1 MPDWLVKADPL
12 IKTEYI
18 WASGHLAELQYI
30 PCYCG
35 CSHDGHTDNFACYY
49 DRDQSGRITGYD
61 GMSAS

>member
-18 WASGHLAELQYI
+18 WASSHMSELQYI

-35 CSHDGHTDNFACYY
+35 CAGEHADNFACYFQ
-49 DRDQSGRITGYD
+49 RDKNGAIADYD
-61 GMSAS
+61 GMAAG